1 MSIESAVHTDPLAEY
16 HQRLIDGMIAGDVA
30 KVVSVYSDTAVL
42 MPPNDPT
49 LVGKKELEEWH
60 QEYFADF
67 RITTFG
73 EIERDV
79 KVLDGWAV
87 ERWAYLVSIE
97 PLQKDAER
105 IRDEGRCFA
114 LWERKDGKWMIVQAM
129 FNSTRPIGGGT
140 SRFLARLK
148 KGSR

>member
-1 MSIESAVHTDPLAEY
+1 MSMESAVHTDPLAEY
-16 HQRLIDGMIAGDVA
+16 HQRLIDGMLAGDVA

-49 LVGKKELEEWH
+49 LFGKKELEEWH

-67 RITTFG
+67 RIVTFG
-73 EIERDV
+73 EIEREV
-79 KVLDGWAV
+79 KVFDEWAI
-87 ERWAYLVSIE
+87 ERWAYLVSIQ
-97 PLQKDAER
+97 PLQKNAER
-105 IRDEGRCFA
+105 IRDESRCFA
-114 LWERKDGKWMIVQAM
+114 LWERKDGKWQIVQAM
-129 FNSTRPIGGGT
+129 FNSTRPIGSGT